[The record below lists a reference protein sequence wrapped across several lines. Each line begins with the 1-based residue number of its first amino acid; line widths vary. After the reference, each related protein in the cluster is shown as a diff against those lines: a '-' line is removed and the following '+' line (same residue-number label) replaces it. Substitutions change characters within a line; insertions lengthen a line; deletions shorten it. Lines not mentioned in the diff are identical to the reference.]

1 MRRFV
6 GLIHGGKSGYGISFP
21 DFPGCIS
28 TARSIEAVVEKG
40 AEALRFHIEGLIE
53 DGEAIPPPSSVELL
67 RANPEFAEDF
77 ADAVVVLVPMLP
89 PRARAVRLNVSLD
102 EGLVSAID
110 RAAGKTGLTRSGYLA
125 EAARRMLID
134 DTFDVRIKRAIDESV
149 RSGGKPLDAIGRI
162 IREDEK
168 KRMRGQ
174 HPPDI
179 HHTGKI
185 RR

>member
-1 MRRFV
+1 MRRYV

-28 TARSIEAVVEKG
+28 SARFIEAVVEKG
-40 AEALRFHIEGLIE
+40 AEALRFHVEGMIE
-53 DGEAIPPPSSVELL
+53 DGEVIPPPSSAELL
-67 RANPEFAEDF
+67 RANSEFAEDF

-110 RAAGKTGLTRSGYLA
+110 SAAGKAGLTRSGFLA

-134 DTFDVRIKRAIDESV
+134 DTFDIRIKQAIDESV
-149 RSGGKPLDAIGRI
+149 RSGGRALDG
-162 IREDEK
+162 IRRVIHEDEK

-174 HPPDI
+174 HPVDI
-179 HHTGKI
+179 SNIGRV

>member
-28 TARSIEAVVEKG
+28 SARSIEAVVGKG
-40 AEALRFHIEGLIE
+40 AEALRFHVEGMIE
-53 DGEAIPPPSSVELL
+53 DGEVVPPPSSVELL

-77 ADAVVVLVPMLP
+77 TGAVVVLVPMLP

-102 EGLVSAID
+102 EGLLSAID
-110 RAAGKTGLTRSGYLA
+110 SAAEKAGVTRSGFLA

-134 DTFDVRIKRAIDESV
+134 DTFDIRIKQAIDQSV
-149 RSGGKPLDAIGRI
+149 RSGGRALDGISRI

-168 KRMRGQ
+168 KRTRSR

-179 HHTGKI
+179 QHMGRV